1 MKQFW
6 ILRPGSVQVLDF
18 GFPTRI
24 CKTQEVLCLTICAVL
39 FALYSS
45 ANAQQPKKVPRIGI
59 LRVGSPPDVY
69 IDALRQ
75 GLHDA
80 GYTEGQN
87 ILLEYRWLK
96 REDQFA
102 EATEDLVR
110 LNVDSI
116 VVTST
121 PGALAARRATHS
133 IPIIVPVMGDPVGSG
148 LVTSFAHPGGNLTGL
163 SNLAPE
169 LWPKRLEL
177 FKEMVPKL
185 SRVAMLW
192 NTSNPAMAT
201 GAKGTREAAS
211 AMNIAIQDRGA
222 RDPNELDGV
231 FTVLEKQ
238 RPDGVLVMIDAF
250 TLRNSKKIIDSIAK
264 ARLPAMYDEK
274 TPIAAGGLVSYGPD
288 FADLFRRTAIYVGK
302 ILKGA
307 KPADLPVEQPVKF
320 ELVINLNAAN
330 QIGLTIPPNVLVRA
344 DKVIR

>member
-1 MKQFW
+1 MGCLLLVF
-6 ILRPGSVQVLDF
+6 LSMGSVH
-18 GFPTRI
+18 T
-24 CKTQEVLCLTICAVL
+24 A
-39 FALYSS
+39 S
-45 ANAQQPKKVPRIGI
+45 AQQPKKMPRIGI
-59 LRVGSPPDVY
+59 VRVGSPPDVY
-69 IDALRQ
+69 IDSLRQ

-80 GYTEGQN
+80 DYTEGQN
-87 ILLEYRWLK
+87 ILLEHRWLK

-102 EATEDLVR
+102 EAADELVR
-110 LNVDSI
+110 LNVDTI

-121 PGALAARRATHS
+121 PGALAVRRATRT
-133 IPIIVPVMGDPVGSG
+133 IPIIVPIMGDPIGSG

-163 SNLAPE
+163 SSLAPE

-192 NTSNPAMAT
+192 NTNNPAMAS

-211 AMNIAIQDRGA
+211 AMNITIQDRGA
-222 RDPNELDGV
+222 RDPNELDSV
-231 FTVLEKQ
+231 FNALEKQ

-250 TLRNSKKIIDSIAK
+250 TLRNSKKIIDSIGNI
-264 ARLPAMYDEK
+264 RLPAMYDEK

-288 FADLFRRTAIYVGK
+288 FVDLFRRTATYVDK

-330 QIGLTIPPNVLVRA
+330 HIGLTIAPNVLARA
-344 DKVIR
+344 DRVIK

>member
-1 MKQFW
+1 
-6 ILRPGSVQVLDF
+6 
-18 GFPTRI
+18 
-24 CKTQEVLCLTICAVL
+24 VL

-201 GAKGTREAAS
+201 GAKGTR
-211 AMNIAIQDRGA
+211 
-222 RDPNELDGV
+222 
-231 FTVLEKQ
+231 
-238 RPDGVLVMIDAF
+238 
-250 TLRNSKKIIDSIAK
+250 
-264 ARLPAMYDEK
+264 
-274 TPIAAGGLVSYGPD
+274 
-288 FADLFRRTAIYVGK
+288 
-302 ILKGA
+302 
-307 KPADLPVEQPVKF
+307 KP
-320 ELVINLNAAN
+320 
-330 QIGLTIPPNVLVRA
+330 RA
-344 DKVIR
+344 Q

>member
-1 MKQFW
+1 MTTEPQIPKTEVRVTRTEPNERSKNSA
-6 ILRPGSVQVLDF
+6 LSPHSSVLWF
-18 GFPTRI
+18 S
-24 CKTQEVLCLTICAVL
+24 LCAVL

-185 SRVAMLW
+185 S
-192 NTSNPAMAT
+192 
-201 GAKGTREAAS
+201 
-211 AMNIAIQDRGA
+211 
-222 RDPNELDGV
+222 
-231 FTVLEKQ
+231 
-238 RPDGVLVMIDAF
+238 
-250 TLRNSKKIIDSIAK
+250 
-264 ARLPAMYDEK
+264 
-274 TPIAAGGLVSYGPD
+274 
-288 FADLFRRTAIYVGK
+288 
-302 ILKGA
+302 
-307 KPADLPVEQPVKF
+307 
-320 ELVINLNAAN
+320 
-330 QIGLTIPPNVLVRA
+330 
-344 DKVIR
+344 

>member
-1 MKQFW
+1 MRTEVGEQKPT
-6 ILRPGSVQVLDF
+6 IGSSMSKVSALIAQHSVLYF
-18 GFPTRI
+18 G
-24 CKTQEVLCLTICAVL
+24 LCAVL
-39 FALYSS
+39 FALCS
-45 ANAQQPKKVPRIGI
+45 AAGAQQPKKLPRIGI
-59 LRVGSPPDVY
+59 LRVGSPPDVF
-69 IDALRQ
+69 IDTLRQ
-75 GLHDA
+75 GLHDT
-80 GYTEGQN
+80 GYIEGQN

-102 EATEDLVR
+102 EAAEDLVR
-110 LNVDSI
+110 LNADII

-121 PGALAARRATHS
+121 VGALAARRATRS

-148 LVTSFAHPGGNLTGL
+148 LVSSLAHPGGNLTGF

-192 NTSNPAMAT
+192 NVNNPAMAT

-211 AMNIAIQDRGA
+211 AMNITIQDRGA
-222 RDPNELDGV
+222 RDPNELDSV
-231 FTVLEKQ
+231 FTALVKQ

-250 TLRNSKKIIDSIAK
+250 TLRNSKKIIDSIAN

-274 TPIAAGGLVSYGPD
+274 SPIAAGGLVSYGPD
-288 FADLFRRTAIYVGK
+288 FVDLFRRTAIYVDK

-307 KPADLPVEQPVKF
+307 KPSDLPVEQPVKF

-330 QIGLTIPPNVLVRA
+330 QIGLTIPPNVLARA
-344 DKVIR
+344 DRVIR

>member
-1 MKQFW
+1 MRRNWLVKRLIEGFY
-6 ILRPGSVQVLDF
+6 LVVFVVLGSVH
-18 GFPTRI
+18 T
-24 CKTQEVLCLTICAVL
+24 A
-39 FALYSS
+39 S
-45 ANAQQPKKVPRIGI
+45 AQQPKKMPRIGI
-59 LRVGSPPDVY
+59 LRVGSPPDLY

-75 GLHDA
+75 ALNDA

-96 REDQFA
+96 REEQFA
-102 EATEDLVR
+102 EAAEDLVR

-121 PGALAARRATHS
+121 PGALAARRATQS
-133 IPIIVPVMGDPVGSG
+133 IPIIVPVMGDPIGSG
-148 LVTSFAHPGGNLTGL
+148 LVTSFAHPAGNLTGL

-192 NTSNPAMAT
+192 NTNNPAMAT
-201 GAKGTREAAS
+201 GAKGTREAAN
-211 AMNIAIQDRGA
+211 AMSITIQDRGA
-222 RDPNELDGV
+222 RDPNELDSV
-231 FTVLEKQ
+231 FNALEKQ

-250 TLRNSKKIIDSIAK
+250 TLRNSKKIIDSIAN

-274 TPIAAGGLVSYGPD
+274 SPIAAGGLVSYGPD
-288 FADLFRRTAIYVGK
+288 FLDLFRRTATYVDK

-307 KPADLPVEQPVKF
+307 KPADLPVEQPIKF

-330 QIGLTIPPNVLVRA
+330 QIGLTVPPNILARA